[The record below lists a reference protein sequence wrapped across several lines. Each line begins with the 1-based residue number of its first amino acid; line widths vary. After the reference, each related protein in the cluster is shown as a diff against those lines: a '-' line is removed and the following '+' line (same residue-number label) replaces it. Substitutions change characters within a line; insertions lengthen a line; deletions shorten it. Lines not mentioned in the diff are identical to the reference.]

1 VAFSPQRS
9 EFEQLLCSQLLS
21 LSEVAETL
29 ADRVL
34 ALDARLKAVEGQQI
48 ASDTP
53 DELSEDVGD
62 LLVASE
68 EKVRMLMSRLETAAV
83 TTAPPALELVESAE
97 TLTRDAEVETLE
109 TEDEPID
116 TEISNEDLDVESNE
130 DAIEDAVEDAALE
143 AVADDTE
150 YVDDPQIDLL
160 SA

>member
-1 VAFSPQRS
+1 MAFSPQRS

-68 EKVRMLMSRLETAAV
+68 EKVRMLMNRLETAAV
-83 TTAPPALELVESAE
+83 STAQPELELVESAE

-109 TEDEPID
+109 TEDEPIE
-116 TEISNEDLDVESNE
+116 TENSNEESNE
-130 DAIEDAVEDAALE
+130 DAIEDSVEDAALE

>member
-1 VAFSPQRS
+1 MAFSPQRS

-68 EKVRMLMSRLETAAV
+68 EKVRMLMNRLETAAV
-83 TTAPPALELVESAE
+83 STAQPALELVESAE

-109 TEDEPID
+109 TKGEAVD
-116 TEISNEDLDVESNE
+116 TEDPNDVSNE
-130 DAIEDAVEDAALE
+130 DAIENSVEDAALE

>member
-1 VAFSPQRS
+1 MAFSPQRS

-68 EKVRMLMSRLETAAV
+68 EKVRMLMNRLETAAV
-83 TTAPPALELVESAE
+83 STAQPELELVESAE

-109 TEDEPID
+109 TEDEPIE
-116 TEISNEDLDVESNE
+116 TENSNEESNE
-130 DAIEDAVEDAALE
+130 DAIEDSVEDAALE

-150 YVDDPQIDLL
+150 YMDDPQIDLL

>member
-1 VAFSPQRS
+1 MAFSPQRS

-53 DELSEDVGD
+53 DKLSEDVGD

-68 EKVRMLMSRLETAAV
+68 EKVRMLMNRLETAAV
-83 TTAPPALELVESAE
+83 STAQPELELVESAE
-97 TLTRDAEVETLE
+97 TLTRDAGVETLE
-109 TEDEPID
+109 TEDEPIE
-116 TEISNEDLDVESNE
+116 TENSNEESNE
-130 DAIEDAVEDAALE
+130 DAIEDSVEDAALE

-150 YVDDPQIDLL
+150 YMDDPQIDLL

>member
-1 VAFSPQRS
+1 MAFSPQRS

-68 EKVRMLMSRLETAAV
+68 EKVRMLMNRLETAAV
-83 TTAPPALELVESAE
+83 STAQPELELVESAE
-97 TLTRDAEVETLE
+97 TLTRDAQVETLE
-109 TEDEPID
+109 TEDEPIE
-116 TEISNEDLDVESNE
+116 TENSNEESNE
-130 DAIEDAVEDAALE
+130 DAIEDSVEDAALE

>member
-1 VAFSPQRS
+1 MAFSPQRS

-68 EKVRMLMSRLETAAV
+68 EKVRMLMNRLGTAAV
-83 TTAPPALELVESAE
+83 STAQPALELVESAE

-109 TEDEPID
+109 TEDEPVN
-116 TEISNEDLDVESNE
+116 TENSNDESNE
-130 DAIEDAVEDAALE
+130 DAIEDSVEDAALE
-143 AVADDTE
+143 AVTDDTE

>member
-1 VAFSPQRS
+1 MAFSPQRS

-68 EKVRMLMSRLETAAV
+68 EKVRMLMNRLEKAAV
-83 TTAPPALELVESAE
+83 TTAQPALELVESAE

-109 TEDEPID
+109 TEDEPIE
-116 TEISNEDLDVESNE
+116 TENSNEESNE
-130 DAIEDAVEDAALE
+130 DAIEDSVEDAALE

>member
-1 VAFSPQRS
+1 MAFSPQRS

-68 EKVRMLMSRLETAAV
+68 EKVRMLMNRLETAAV
-83 TTAPPALELVESAE
+83 STVQPALELVESAE

-109 TEDEPID
+109 TKGEPFD
-116 TEISNEDLDVESNE
+116 TEDPNDVSNE
-130 DAIEDAVEDAALE
+130 DAIEDSMEDAALE

>member
-1 VAFSPQRS
+1 MAFSPQRS
-9 EFEQLLCSQLLS
+9 EFEQLLCSQLLN

-34 ALDARLKAVEGQQI
+34 ALDARLKAVEGQQQI
-48 ASDTP
+48 TSDTQ

-83 TTAPPALELVESAE
+83 TTAQPALELVESDE
-97 TLTRDAEVETLE
+97 KLTSDPVVEALE
-109 TEDEPID
+109 IEDESID
-116 TEISNEDLDVESNE
+116 TEDSNEDS
-130 DAIEDAVEDAALE
+130 VEDAALE

>member
-1 VAFSPQRS
+1 MAFSPQRS

-68 EKVRMLMSRLETAAV
+68 EKVRMLMNRLETAAV
-83 TTAPPALELVESAE
+83 STEQPALELVESAE

-116 TEISNEDLDVESNE
+116 TENSNEASNE
-130 DAIEDAVEDAALE
+130 DAIEDSVEDAALE

>member
-1 VAFSPQRS
+1 MAFSPQRS
-9 EFEQLLCSQLLS
+9 EFEQLLCSQLLN

-34 ALDARLKAVEGQQI
+34 ALDARLKAVEGQQQI
-48 ASDTP
+48 TSDTQ

-68 EKVRMLMSRLETAAV
+68 EMVRMLMSRLETATV
-83 TTAPPALELVESAE
+83 STAQPALELVESGE
-97 TLTRDAEVETLE
+97 KLTSDPVVEALE
-109 TEDEPID
+109 IEDESID
-116 TEISNEDLDVESNE
+116 TEDSNEDS
-130 DAIEDAVEDAALE
+130 VEDAALE

>member
-68 EKVRMLMSRLETAAV
+68 EKVRMLMNRLETAAV
-83 TTAPPALELVESAE
+83 STAQPALELVESAE

-109 TEDEPID
+109 TKGEAVD
-116 TEISNEDLDVESNE
+116 TEDPNDVSNE
-130 DAIEDAVEDAALE
+130 DAIEDSVEDGALE

>member
-1 VAFSPQRS
+1 MAFSPQRS

-68 EKVRMLMSRLETAAV
+68 EKVRMLMNRLETAAV
-83 TTAPPALELVESAE
+83 STEQPALELVESAE
-97 TLTRDAEVETLE
+97 TLTRDAEVETME

-116 TEISNEDLDVESNE
+116 TENSNE
-130 DAIEDAVEDAALE
+130 DAIEDSVEDAALE

>member
-1 VAFSPQRS
+1 MAFSPQRS
-9 EFEQLLCSQLLS
+9 EFEQLLCSQLLN

-34 ALDARLKAVEGQQI
+34 ALDARLKAVEGQQQI
-48 ASDTP
+48 TSDTQ

-83 TTAPPALELVESAE
+83 STAQPALELVESGE
-97 TLTRDAEVETLE
+97 KLTSDPVVEALE
-109 TEDEPID
+109 IEDESID
-116 TEISNEDLDVESNE
+116 TEDSNEDS
-130 DAIEDAVEDAALE
+130 VEDAALE
-143 AVADDTE
+143 AVSDDTE

>member
-1 VAFSPQRS
+1 MAFSPQRS

-53 DELSEDVGD
+53 DEVSEDVGD

-68 EKVRMLMSRLETAAV
+68 EKVRMLMNRLETAAV
-83 TTAPPALELVESAE
+83 STAQPALELVESAE

-109 TEDEPID
+109 TEDEPIE
-116 TEISNEDLDVESNE
+116 TENSNEESNE
-130 DAIEDAVEDAALE
+130 DAIEDSVEDAALE

>member
-1 VAFSPQRS
+1 MAFSPQRS

-34 ALDARLKAVEGQQI
+34 ALDARLKAVEGQQQI
-48 ASDTP
+48 TSDTQ

-68 EKVRMLMSRLETAAV
+68 EKVRMLMSRLATAAV
-83 TTAPPALELVESAE
+83 TTAQPALELVESGE
-97 TLTRDAEVETLE
+97 KLTSDPVVEALE
-109 TEDEPID
+109 IEDESID
-116 TEISNEDLDVESNE
+116 TEDSNEDS
-130 DAIEDAVEDAALE
+130 VEDAALE

>member
-1 VAFSPQRS
+1 MAFSPQRS

-68 EKVRMLMSRLETAAV
+68 EKVRMLMNRLETAAV
-83 TTAPPALELVESAE
+83 SKAQPALELVESAE

-109 TEDEPID
+109 TEDEPIE
-116 TEISNEDLDVESNE
+116 TENSNEESNE
-130 DAIEDAVEDAALE
+130 DAIEDSVEDAALE